1 MPKLTIKEVNA
12 KVDLLSEKVSEL
24 CKALKSVLTP
34 TIVVKEGAVDG
45 KTIEELIKN
54 TPILVDQSRSCGIGD
69 YDTYHFNNGEDY
81 DIALADNNGTLIF
94 KEAIFEAPFDDKVR
108 WQDCTN
114 VWNKCTLK
122 SLIEKWWDENAP
134 AELKEHYSPT
144 ILALEEIL
152 PDCELPDWLKGQ
164 NKQLAIFKNIKERVK
179 NLKGEEHLTWYW
191 TRTAYR
197 GTAYIEYRVLPDG
210 SCNFYSALGSFAVV
224 LACVPK

>member
-191 TRTAYR
+191 TRTADR
-197 GTAYIEYRVLPDG
+197 GDAYVEYHVGPDG
-210 SCNFYSALGSFAVV
+210 SYNYYYAYYSIAVV

>member
-1 MPKLTIKEVNA
+1 MPKLTIKEVNT

-24 CKALKSVLTP
+24 CKALKGVLTP

-45 KTIEELIKN
+45 KTIEELIKD
-54 TPILVDQSRSCGIGD
+54 TPILVDQSRGCGIGD
-69 YDTYHFNNGEDY
+69 YNTYHFNNGEDY

-94 KEAIFEAPFDDKVR
+94 KEAIFEAPFDDKAR
-108 WQDCTN
+108 WEVCTN
-114 VWNKCTLK
+114 DWNKCTLK
-122 SLIEKWWDENAP
+122 PLIEKWWDENAP
-134 AELKEHYSPT
+134 AELKEHYRPT

-191 TRTAYR
+191 TRTAIR
-197 GTAYIEYRVLPDG
+197 GNAYLEYFVVPDG
-210 SCNFYSALGSFAVV
+210 SYYDDFAYYSRAVV

>member
-24 CKALKSVLTP
+24 CKALKGVLTP

-45 KTIEELIKN
+45 KTVEELIKN
-54 TPILVDQSRSCGIGD
+54 TPILVDQSRGCGIGD
-69 YDTYHFNNGEDY
+69 YNTYHFNNGEDY

-94 KEAIFEAPFDDKVR
+94 KEAIFEAPFDDKAR

-114 VWNKCTLK
+114 DWNKCTLK
-122 SLIEKWWDENAP
+122 PLIEKWWDENAP
-134 AELKEHYSPT
+134 AELKERYYPT
-144 ILALEEIL
+144 ILTLEEIL
-152 PDCELPDWLKGQ
+152 PDCELPGWLKGQ

-179 NLKGEEHLTWYW
+179 NLKGKEHLTWYW
-191 TRTAYR
+191 TRTAHR
-197 GTAYIEYRVLPDG
+197 GYAYLEYVVTPDG
-210 SCNFYSALGSFAVV
+210 SYDRNYADLSLAVV

>member
-24 CKALKSVLTP
+24 CKALKGVLTP
-34 TIVVKEGAVDG
+34 TIVVKEGAVDE
-45 KTIEELIKN
+45 KTIKELIKD
-54 TPILVDQSRSCGIGD
+54 TPILVDQSRGCGIGD
-69 YDTYHFNNGEDY
+69 YNTYHFNNGEDY

-114 VWNKCTLK
+114 DWNNCTLK
-122 SLIEKWWDENAP
+122 PLIEKWWDENAP
-134 AELKEHYSPT
+134 TELKEHYRPT

-197 GTAYIEYRVLPDG
+197 GHAYLECGVSPGG
-210 SCNFYSALGSFAVV
+210 SCSDYDADVSIAVV